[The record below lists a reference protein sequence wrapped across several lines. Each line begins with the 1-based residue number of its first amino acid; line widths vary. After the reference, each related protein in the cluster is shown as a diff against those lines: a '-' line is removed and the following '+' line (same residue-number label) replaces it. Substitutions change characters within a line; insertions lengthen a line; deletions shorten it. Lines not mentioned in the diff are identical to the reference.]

1 MARILS
7 PVWAIIRGSIGGT
20 TYLAGPQHQI
30 IARNRTAPVQPNTT
44 YVQEYRSAFAEANLV
59 WRLMSDGQRIGWA
72 DYAQTLF
79 YTGPTGDYTV
89 KGRNV
94 FLAYY
99 AMQRYMEIRGMT
111 AVPPVKDVT
120 EFDGWL
126 GIVVYPVAFTPVSA
140 TGLSITIIN
149 GSSTESIEAHIQ
161 LSRAFDATRNF
172 YNGPWRTDQ
181 SEVITIAGA
190 TSAVHDIEGL
200 QEDAYY
206 FVRVRAFTSGASG
219 ARYSSSFVI
228 RSITTTNGP

>member
-7 PVWAIIRGSIGGT
+7 SVWAIIRGSIGGT

-44 YVQEYRSAFAEANLV
+44 FTQEYRSAFAEANLR
-59 WRLMSDGQRIGWA
+59 WRIMNDGQRNGWA

-79 YTGPTGDYTV
+79 FSGPTGDYTV

-99 AMQRYMEIRGMT
+99 AMARYMVIRDLT
-111 AVPPVKDVT
+111 TVPPIEDVS

-126 GIVVYPVAFTPVSA
+126 GIVVYASPFTTPSE
-140 TGLSITIIN
+140 TGITITVIN
-149 GSSTESIEAHIQ
+149 GSAYEAIEVHFQ
-161 LSRAFDATRNF
+161 LSRAFDATRHF
-172 YNGPWRTDQ
+172 FKGPWRTDLAA
-181 SEVITIAGA
+181 VDTISAA
-190 TSAVHDIEGL
+190 TSAFHDFTGL

-206 FVRVRAFTSGASG
+206 FVRVRAFTSDASG

-228 RSITTTNGP
+228 RVQTTTNAI